1 MSDQES
7 THAPNQN
14 LDIRYDQSPALYT
27 SQFMVRAGDE
37 EVSLDCISSVDTNPQ
52 GATVVPVHTQLALS
66 WGAVERLASLLNEA
80 LAERH
85 RTDVPVPSPHFS
97 SDAAKLPSFGDMTS
111 NHG

>member
-1 MSDQES
+1 MSGQNS
-7 THAPNQN
+7 TSPSQN
-14 LDIRYDQSPALYT
+14 LDIRYDQSAALYT

-37 EVSLDCISSVDTNPQ
+37 EVSLDCISSVETNST

-85 RTDVPVPSPHFS
+85 RENAAVPSPHFS